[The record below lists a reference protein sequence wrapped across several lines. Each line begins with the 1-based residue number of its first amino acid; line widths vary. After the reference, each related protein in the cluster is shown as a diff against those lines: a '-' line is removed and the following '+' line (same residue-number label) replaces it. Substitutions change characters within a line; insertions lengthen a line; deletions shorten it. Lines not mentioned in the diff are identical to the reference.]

1 MYMECYVRTISK
13 KIIIIF
19 LFTLIL
25 TITSCNYSNDYL
37 NCFERKVYD
46 SLRIAKESIKDFNNK
61 SIKGV
66 YNLIEDKEYFVIINI
81 SDSWYVL
88 AIDTYDEMNDSKVNS
103 SMMSI
108 DGWRYTV
115 KAKKG
120 DIAIAPDIL
129 VDMAKSNVDSYNNSI
144 DIYALNK
151 SLGLKYTGNS

>member
-1 MYMECYVRTISK
+1 MRTILK
-13 KIIIIF
+13 RIIIIF

-25 TITSCNYSNDYL
+25 TITSCNYSNDNL
-37 NCFERKVYD
+37 NGFERKVYD
-46 SLRIAKESIKDFNNK
+46 SLLIAKENIKDFDNM

-66 YNLIEDKEYFVIINI
+66 YSLIEDKEYFVIINI

-88 AIDTYDEMNDSKVNS
+88 AIDTYDEMNDSQVNL
-103 SMMSI
+103 SMMNI

-129 VDMAKSNVDSYNNSI
+129 VDMAKFNVDSYNNSI
-144 DIYALNK
+144 DIDALNK